1 MLFLHIVDDY
11 YLQGILAKL
20 KQKSFWE
27 ENYPDPF
34 YKNDYIIALIEHG
47 FSWTFMV
54 MLPFTFMMLYYNNY
68 SMITTYIVMFIGNWV
83 IHSLVD
89 HLKANVKVC
98 SLIVDQLIHVAQV
111 ISIWI
116 IMMYT

>member
-1 MLFLHIVDDY
+1 MVEQYWENQIKNMKILILLIMLFLHIVDDY
-11 YLQGILAKL
+11 YLQG
-20 KQKSFWE
+20 
-27 ENYPDPF
+27 
-34 YKNDYIIALIEHG
+34 IEHG